1 MYGHD
6 LYTFAHVT
14 ESVVGFYLA
23 WLLWRIA
30 GSRQWV
36 RVLAGVLVISCLG
49 MLIQLMPT
57 SATEGL
63 GGRGAMWFNA
73 ATMAAV
79 FRQTLM
85 LFGVVLILHLRVAP
99 GAGSSG

>member
-14 ESVVGFYLA
+14 ESLVGFYLA

-36 RVLAGVLVISCLG
+36 RVVAGALVISCLG

-57 SATEGL
+57 SATEGI
-63 GGRGAMWFNA
+63 GGRGAIWFNA
-73 ATMAAV
+73 AMIAAV

-85 LFGVVLILHLRVAP
+85 LLGVVLILHLRVVP
-99 GAGSSG
+99 GTANCD